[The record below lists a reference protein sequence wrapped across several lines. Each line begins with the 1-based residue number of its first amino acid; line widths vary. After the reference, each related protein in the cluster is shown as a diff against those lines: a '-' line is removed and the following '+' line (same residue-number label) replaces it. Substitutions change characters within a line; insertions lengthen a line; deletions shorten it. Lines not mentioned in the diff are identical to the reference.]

1 MPLSGLTVVL
11 IDNGPNVRLRFEPG
25 LQLALE
31 ACLAARDAGADP
43 ATRAWRIF
51 AVTNRLI
58 ELHEIPENFGYLGQP
73 TTQLAAAVNRVN
85 ILKPARLAIF
95 TGDYDRHVNLGE
107 PRDGTR
113 AYLWSENV
121 QQLPPV
127 RWQALVCPAAAV
139 VHEMI
144 RAEAPDG
151 AQEKPVR

>member
-1 MPLSGLTVVL
+1 MLTDLTLVL

-25 LQLALE
+25 LQTALE
-31 ACLAARDAGADP
+31 ACLAARHAGAP
-43 ATRAWRIF
+43 FRIF

-58 ELHEIPENFGYLGQP
+58 ELHEIPENFGHLGQP

-85 ILKPARLAIF
+85 ILKAARLVVF
-95 TGDYDRHVNLGE
+95 TGDYDRRVNLGE

-121 QQLPPV
+121 QEIPPI
-127 RWQALVCPAAAV
+127 RWRVLECPAAGV
-139 VHEMI
+139 VHEMM

-151 AQEKPVR
+151 AAEKPVR